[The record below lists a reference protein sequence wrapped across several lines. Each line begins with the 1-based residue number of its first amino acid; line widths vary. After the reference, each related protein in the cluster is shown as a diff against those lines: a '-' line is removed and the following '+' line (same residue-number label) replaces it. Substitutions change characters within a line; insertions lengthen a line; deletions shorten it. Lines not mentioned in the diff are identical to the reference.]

1 MFPSNSNLPVFND
14 LTLPPMGL
22 GFGNRN
28 AYPRGMKTKIL
39 IVDDLKEIL
48 LTMSRYF
55 AIHGY
60 DVDTASEKEEAE
72 ALISV
77 NTYSAVIT
85 DLHLTPVKSNEGLDI
100 IRVVRHDSPDTKVIM
115 LTAYSTEEVEREA
128 DKHGIAAFLRKPV
141 SLPILRQTLQES
153 LGR

>member
-1 MFPSNSNLPVFND
+1 
-14 LTLPPMGL
+14 MGL
-22 GFGNRN
+22 GFGNPS
-28 AYPRGMKTKIL
+28 AHKRGMKTKIL

-60 DVDTASEKEEAE
+60 DVDCASEKEEAE

-77 NTYSAVIT
+77 NKYSAVIT

-115 LTAYSTEEVEREA
+115 LTAYGTEEVEREA
-128 DKHGIAAFLRKPV
+128 DRYGIVAFLRKPV

-153 LGR
+153 LGG

>member
-1 MFPSNSNLPVFND
+1 MSQDNSNLHLLND
-14 LTLPPMGL
+14 LTSPLTGL
-22 GFGNRN
+22 GFGNPN
-28 AYPRGMKTKIL
+28 AHAKGMKTKIL

-60 DVDTASEKEEAE
+60 DVDCASEKEEAE

-77 NTYSAVIT
+77 NKYSAVIT

-128 DKHGIAAFLRKPV
+128 DKHGISAFLKKPV

>member
-1 MFPSNSNLPVFND
+1 MYQPNTNMHSLNY
-14 LTLPPMGL
+14 LTPRFESPR
-22 GFGNRN
+22 FGSRS
-28 AYPRGMKTKIL
+28 AYRKGMKTKIL

-60 DVDTASEKEEAE
+60 DVDCASEKEEAE

-77 NTYSAVIT
+77 NKYSAVIT

-128 DKHGIAAFLRKPV
+128 DKHGISAFLRKPV

>member
-1 MFPSNSNLPVFND
+1 MAVRE
-14 LTLPPMGL
+14 
-22 GFGNRN
+22 FGNSD
-28 AYPRGMKTKIL
+28 AFSIVMKTKIL

-60 DVDTASEKEEAE
+60 DVDCASEKEEAE
-72 ALISV
+72 ALIGA
-77 NTYSAVIT
+77 NNYAVVVT

-100 IRVVRHDSPDTKVIM
+100 VRLLRHESPETKVIM
-115 LTAYSTEEVEREA
+115 LTAYSTEEVEKEA
-128 DKHGIAAFLRKPV
+128 DKHGIAKFLRKPI
-141 SLPILRQTLQES
+141 SLPVLRQAVQDS

>member
-1 MFPSNSNLPVFND
+1 
-14 LTLPPMGL
+14 
-22 GFGNRN
+22 
-28 AYPRGMKTKIL
+28 MKTKIL

-60 DVDTASEKEEAE
+60 EVDCASEKEEAE

-77 NTYSAVIT
+77 NKYSVVIT
-85 DLHLTPVKSNEGLDI
+85 DLHLTPVKSNEGLEI
-100 IRVVRHDSPDTKVIM
+100 VRVLRHESPETRVIM

-141 SLPILRQTLQES
+141 SLPILRQTVQDS
-153 LGR
+153 LRR